1 MKVFKIDSNLKYIK
15 DVDGAR
21 KVINSITEDNTLVFE
36 NDEGENVEFKY
47 SKESQSTFSSGISI
61 SYLKNDSTPF
71 NTISNLYDKET
82 ASRLL
87 YANRRAY
94 NKKFK

>member
-1 MKVFKIDSNLKYIK
+1 MEFTIDSNLKIIK
-15 DVDGAR
+15 DVEGAR
-21 KVINSITEDNTLVFE
+21 KVIEKITEDNTLRIE
-36 NDEGENVEFKY
+36 IESGEIAEFAY
-47 SKESQSTFSSGISI
+47 SRESQSTFSSGIAI
-61 SYLKNDSTPF
+61 AYLNSSSTPF
-71 NTISNLYDKET
+71 NTIPNLYDKET